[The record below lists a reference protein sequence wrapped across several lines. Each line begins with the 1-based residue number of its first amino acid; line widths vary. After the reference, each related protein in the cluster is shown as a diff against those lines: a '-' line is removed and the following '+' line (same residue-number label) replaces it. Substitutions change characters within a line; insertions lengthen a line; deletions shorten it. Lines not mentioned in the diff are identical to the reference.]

1 MSCAKGFLGEFEK
14 VKIMFSVLMS
24 NFELLGDKN
33 QLLYTYIYFNPPKC
47 LATCFAYFTF
57 LLSNY

>member
-1 MSCAKGFLGEFEK
+1 MSCAKVFLKEFEK

-24 NFELLGDKN
+24 NFELVEDKN
-33 QLLYTYIYFNPPKC
+33 QFLYTYIYFYPLKY
-47 LATCFAYFTF
+47 LATYFAYFTF